1 METITLNKSEEFQSA
16 VLLLPQKEIL
26 NFNEAVAYLDVSKSY
41 LYKLTSTNKITFSK
55 PNNKLIYFRRI
66 DLDNWMLQNKNES
79 IGVLQ
84 EDVTNYLNRKR
95 HGRS

>member
-26 NFNEAVAYLDVSKSY
+26 SFNEAVAYLDVSKSY

-84 EDVTNYLNRKR
+84 ENMTNYLNRKR